1 MDYDIQ
7 RLCIENLN
15 DIARIHKSVYKR
27 DFPLDTLHKKYDTA
41 YLGISYCGYI
51 AYFNGEPVAFYGV
64 IPTASHWGDKTEISA
79 QSMDSMTVEAHQRKG
94 LFGLLANK
102 TCDLAKEI
110 GITFIWGFGTDV
122 SERPVIDKVGFR
134 CDERVRGY
142 RFAAR
147 KRGLDKLLNK
157 VPSLRS
163 MVENRILRILQ
174 KHISQRT
181 FQGSLH
187 TLTEYPMI
195 TRNEAYFSYKRY
207 NTTFIIELENVLFW
221 IKLHPHHGIMV
232 GDIEAGCEAQLRIG
246 ILAFKALAD
255 RHGLGAFTFQTSPGT
270 FTEKV
275 AAELADESFP
285 SWGVCYRS
293 LTSEFPLEKLKVTWG
308 DLDTF

>member
-1 MDYDIQ
+1 MDYNIL
-7 RLCIENLN
+7 RLSKENLN

-27 DFPLDTLHKKYDTA
+27 DFSLDTLHKKYDTA

-51 AYFNGEPVAFYGV
+51 AYFNDEPVAFYGV

-142 RFAAR
+142 RFFAR
-147 KRGLDKLLNK
+147 KRGLDKFLNK
-157 VPSLRS
+157 VPALRS
-163 MVENRILRILQ
+163 MVENRTLRILQ
-174 KHISQRT
+174 KYATNRA
-181 FQGSLH
+181 FQGSLY
-187 TLTEYPMI
+187 TLTDYPMI
-195 TRNEAYFSYKRY
+195 TRNAAYFRYKRY
-207 NTTFIIELENVLFW
+207 NSTLVIELENVLFW
-221 IKLHPHHGIMV
+221 IKLHPYHGIMI
-232 GDIEAGCEAQLRIG
+232 GDIEAESNDQLRAG
-246 ILAFKALAD
+246 ILAFIALAD
-255 RHGLGAFTFQTSPGT
+255 HYKFGTLTFQTSPGT
-270 FTEKV
+270 PTEQV

-293 LTSEFPLEKLKVTWG
+293 LSSEFPLEKLKVTWG
-308 DLDTF
+308 ELDTF